1 MIEVDW
7 GVFSKIELL
16 RLTHLLICLASVFFF
31 VVLRNLLVS
40 LKEEKNHNALLF
52 LAGAYLMWFFM
63 DAYRFSGFM
72 EAGESSLVVK
82 MLSSYNN
89 AFFLAALPFFGNPFP
104 KWSWFNQSMKWALSI
119 LVGNI
124 IMVMVFA
131 LLWNHESAHVY
142 IHYFDLIYSISTYLL
157 LFIALLSQSKQKET
171 KLKPILVFGMFLLV
185 GLVLIQV
192 LFSPLFKV
200 LNFDVV
206 SVLALVFQFL
216 FILVVVFLG
225 FHKLMFL
232 QEEQQSIKQGSAML
246 NLEKQLVSLKQQLAN
261 AEKNSE
267 QIGNV
272 SMLTERE
279 KEVLKCIE
287 LSYSEIGEKLFIS
300 RDTVI
305 SHKKNIESK
314 LGISGKTNLIDFAKN
329 LDL

>member
-1 MIEVDW
+1 MIELDW
-7 GVFSKIELL
+7 GVLSKIELL
-16 RLTHLLICLASVFFF
+16 RLTHLFICLSSVFFF
-31 VVLRNLLVS
+31 VYLRNRITF
-40 LKEEKNHNALLF
+40 LKEDKNHNSLLF

-104 KWSWFNQSMKWALSI
+104 KWSWFNLSAKWPLSI

-124 IMVMVFA
+124 ILVMIFA
-131 LLWNHESAHVY
+131 LLWNNQSAHIY
-142 IHYFDLIYSISTYLL
+142 INYFDLFYSISTYLL
-157 LFIALLSQSKQKET
+157 MFIALFSQLKE
-171 KLKPILVFGMFLLV
+171 KEISHKPIIVFGLFLMSA
-185 GLVLIQV
+185 LVLIQT
-192 LFSPLFKV
+192 LFSPLFNV
-200 LNFDVV
+200 VNFDVI

-216 FILVVVFLG
+216 LIIVVVFIGLN
-225 FHKLMFL
+225 KILL
-232 QEEQQSIKQGSAML
+232 VQAEQLSIKHLKSLQNNDEKIKS
-246 NLEKQLVSLKQQLAN
+246 LELQLETVKKNDLKSGTL
-261 AEKNSE
+261 
-267 QIGNV
+267 

-279 KEVLKCIE
+279 KEVLKFIE

-314 LGISGKTNLIDFAKN
+314 LGVSGKTNLVEFVKN
-329 LDL
+329 HDL

>member
-1 MIEVDW
+1 MIELDW
-7 GVFSKIELL
+7 AVLTKIELL
-16 RLTHLLICLASVFFF
+16 RLPHLFICLASVFFF
-31 VVLRNLLVS
+31 VLLRNRLAS
-40 LKEEKNHNALLF
+40 IKEDKNHNALLYV
-52 LAGAYLMWFFM
+52 AGAYLMWFFM
-63 DAYRFSGFM
+63 DAYRFSGIM
-72 EAGESSLVVK
+72 EPGESSLVVK

-104 KWSWFNQSMKWALSI
+104 KWSWFNQSMKWAMTI

-124 IMVMVFA
+124 ILVMVFS
-131 LLWNHESAHVY
+131 LLWNYESAHVY
-142 IHYFDLIYSISTYLL
+142 IHYFDLVYSISTYLML
-157 LFIALLSQSKQKET
+157 LIALLFQTRNKET
-171 KLKPILVFGMFLLV
+171 THKPILVFGMFLLV

-216 FILVVVFLG
+216 FIVVVVFLG
-225 FHKLMFL
+225 FQKLMLL
-232 QEEQQSIKQGSAML
+232 QEEQLTMEKSRAIL
-246 NLEKQLVSLKQQLAN
+246 NLENQILTLEQQLTN
-261 AEKNSE
+261 AKQNRQ
-267 QIGNV
+267 QIGDV
-272 SMLTERE
+272 SILTERE
-279 KEVLKCIE
+279 KEVLKCME

-314 LGISGKTNLIDFAKN
+314 LGVSGKSNLIDFVKN